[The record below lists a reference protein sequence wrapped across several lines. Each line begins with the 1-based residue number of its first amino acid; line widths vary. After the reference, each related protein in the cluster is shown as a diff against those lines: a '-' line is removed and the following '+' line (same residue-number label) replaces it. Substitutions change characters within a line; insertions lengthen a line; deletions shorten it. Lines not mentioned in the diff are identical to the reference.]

1 MIFISKSTI
10 QVYQTQIYILHQNLM
25 YQQEKRQ
32 VLTIKTIFAHLEKAV
47 GFLPLMCIE
56 KTCLKII

>member
-25 YQQEKRQ
+25 YQQEKR
-32 VLTIKTIFAHLEKAV
+32 
-47 GFLPLMCIE
+47 
-56 KTCLKII
+56 